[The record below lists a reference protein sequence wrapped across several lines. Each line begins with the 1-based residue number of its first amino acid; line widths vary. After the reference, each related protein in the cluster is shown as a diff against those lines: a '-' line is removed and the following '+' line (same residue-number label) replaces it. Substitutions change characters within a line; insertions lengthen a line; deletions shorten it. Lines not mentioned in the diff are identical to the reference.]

1 MGSRSRDRRRRRS
14 RTRSRDRR
22 RSRTRSRDRRRDER
36 RSEKRDVEEGRNGGD
51 ESVAVKA
58 ENGENGTAE
67 SGEDQDLERGRDHAP
82 DPGRDLRDLDPE
94 EEDLEAE
101 IEDVVEL
108 APEIGEDPDLEITR
122 VRRAREIEMRGRR
135 SEEIMI
141 RRSRDSNPRKKRS
154 MKQLTWKYPTL
165 LEEIFDFDDWWCEW
179 CCTAT

>member
-1 MGSRSRDRRRRRS
+1 MEVMRVLLSKQRMVRMGQLRMELVWWSRRDR
-14 RTRSRDRR
+14 
-22 RSRTRSRDRRRDER
+22 
-36 RSEKRDVEEGRNGGD
+36 GQ
-51 ESVAVKA
+51 A
-58 ENGENGTAE
+58 AE

-101 IEDVVEL
+101 IEDAAEL

-154 MKQLTWKYPTL
+154 MKQWTWRYQIL
-165 LEEIFDFDDWWCEW
+165 HEEIFDFDDWWCEW